1 MAAHEPD
8 ARASPAFQEHEVRPA
23 PLAPGTASN
32 RTVTAEAARLRRSVK
47 LSVEEAWTAIEG
59 SHTAIFT
66 TVRGDGTPMSL
77 PVWFVVIDR
86 VIFVT
91 TSVAAKKVARVRND
105 GRAAFVVESGER
117 WAELRAVH
125 LTGRATVVDDDG
137 LAGRVRAASKA
148 KYDAYRIRPDAMP
161 TPTLERYG
169 RQAAVIRFA
178 PDDRILSWDNSRM
191 FASPPDG

>member
-1 MAAHEPD
+1 M
-8 ARASPAFQEHEVRPA
+8 
-23 PLAPGTASN
+23 
-32 RTVTAEAARLRRSVK
+32 TAEAAKPRRTVK
-47 LSVEEAWTAIEG
+47 LPVEEAWAGIEG

-66 TVRGDGTPMSL
+66 TMRGDGTPISL

-86 VIFVT
+86 IIFVT
-91 TSVAAKKVARVRND
+91 TSVGAKKVGRVRNNP
-105 GRAAFVVESGER
+105 RAAFVVESGQR

-125 LTGRATVVDDDG
+125 LTGRATVVDDDD

-148 KYDAYRIRPDAMP
+148 KYDTYRIRPDAMP

-178 PDDRILSWDNSRM
+178 PDHRILSWDNSRM
-191 FASPPDG
+191 IESPPGD